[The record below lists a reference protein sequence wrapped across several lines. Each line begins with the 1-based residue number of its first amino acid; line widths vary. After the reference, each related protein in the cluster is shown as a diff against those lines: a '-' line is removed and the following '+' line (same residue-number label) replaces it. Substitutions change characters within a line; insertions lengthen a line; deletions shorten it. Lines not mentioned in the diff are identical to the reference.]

1 MSPKCIKQRQSRVWL
16 FITIAYFSCSRT
28 LHSVLLICLSFIQ
41 YHTALIYCLEVRQY
55 EFFNFVLFQDFFLMF
70 RLFEFPYQFLKK
82 FILLFLRYLF
92 IWLHRVLIAACGIS
106 FPNQESNLGPL
117 HWDHGSVI
125 ATEPPGNSPHIN
137 FRMTLSILQNTTWG
151 DFYWDLIK
159 STDPFR
165 KSWHL
170 IHIESCHPWIYLFPF
185 F

>member
-1 MSPKCIKQRQSRVWL
+1 
-16 FITIAYFSCSRT
+16 
-28 LHSVLLICLSFIQ
+28 
-41 YHTALIYCLEVRQY
+41 
-55 EFFNFVLFQDFFLMF
+55 MF

-137 FRMTLSILQNTTWG
+137 FRMTLSILQNTT
-151 DFYWDLIK
+151 
-159 STDPFR
+159 
-165 KSWHL
+165 
-170 IHIESCHPWIYLFPF
+170 
-185 F
+185 